1 MSTDP
6 IRRVETTHIDEQAR
20 TATSTT
26 QWFAE
31 NRHATH
37 PITHNNRLKVF
48 ICGEEGFGD
57 IAIQIER
64 AKESIDLVCWGF
76 DPGMELKRGTSATW
90 PRGKTYGDLLI
101 EAAARG
107 VKVRLLVWLDKV
119 LCGITKNMPGHGH
132 GTRPWWTRSRFH
144 GQDKVGAQHSLAMLK
159 AKAKDVHNYAKGNAN
174 GNITPQMIPLVA
186 REEYCY
192 SWYDAAMHGRLAGI
206 EVRTRGTD
214 KDNVERSLDAE
225 QHKPA
230 SLATLEI
237 ERLGLIHAATHH
249 QKTILIDFMYEEGSK
264 AVGYVMGLNSVTDY
278 WDTCEHKL
286 EDPRREQG
294 AESTASEAVQP
305 IDPNDPKEKPDPGF
319 LSLKPYQDYACRIDG
334 GRALISVYNNFVT
347 AWDRAVDDR
356 MHTAANDCVNRTVC
370 KAPPPALLRKAEP
383 GDSTVQI
390 VRTQPDE
397 NDKSI
402 KDIYYLATDA
412 ACLASGYLYVENQ
425 YFQNEEWAQ
434 RLMQKRKAVVTAW
447 KRGSVKAGKTMRDMP
462 VMHVFVVIPVPE
474 REQMIPSTHDTLSA
488 LGDPGG
494 MTGQIRMIDE
504 TNKANKQHISRG
516 PNGVPRYV
524 SSIPRVVKHAN
535 EIEKRNN
542 IMLENVFGMKVAAA
556 MLQTSG
562 YDKRRWRYREV
573 YIHAKLLLVD
583 DGFMTLGSA
592 NLNQRSMAVDSEI
605 NIATNDAAL
614 ARSLRTRVWEQHS
627 GSKVSGK
634 GGSQAEISEAF
645 SNWRIVMDENLQR
658 KKNGEGMVGFL
669 LPLADHRKST
679 IRLG

>member
-1 MSTDP
+1 MPSDP
-6 IRRVETTHIDEQAR
+6 IRRLETTHIDEVAR

-57 IAIQIER
+57 IATQIAK
-64 AKESIDLVCWGF
+64 AKESIDLICWGF
-76 DPGMELKRGTSATW
+76 DPGMELQRGASATW
-90 PRGKTYGDLLI
+90 PRGETYGDLLI
-101 EAAARG
+101 KAAARG
-107 VKVRLLVWLDKV
+107 VKVRLLVWFDKI
-119 LCGITKNMPGHGH
+119 LCGFTKNMPGHSH
-132 GTRPWWTRSRFH
+132 GTDPWRKRSRFH
-144 GQDKVGAQHSLAMLK
+144 GDDKVGAQHSLAMLK
-159 AKAKDVHNYAKGNAN
+159 AKAKDLHDCKRGNVHGK
-174 GNITPQMIPLVA
+174 ITPEMIPLLA

-206 EVRTRGTD
+206 EVRKRGTNT
-214 KDNVERSLDAE
+214 DNVDRSLESE

-230 SLATLEI
+230 SLASLEI
-237 ERLGLIHAATHH
+237 ERLRLIHAATHH
-249 QKTILIDFMYEEGSK
+249 QKTILIDFMYEEGKK

-278 WDTCEHKL
+278 WDTCAHKL

-294 AESTASEAVQP
+294 AAVTADEAVQP
-305 IDPNDPKEKPDPGF
+305 LDPKASPDAGF

-334 GRALISVYNNFVT
+334 GKALISVYNNFVT
-347 AWDRAVDDR
+347 AWDRSIDDR
-356 MHTAANDCVNRTVC
+356 TNAAANDCVNTTVC
-370 KAPPPALLRKAEP
+370 KAPPPALLKKAQP

-402 KDIYYLATDA
+402 KDIYNLATDA
-412 ACLASGYLYVENQ
+412 ACLSGGYLYVENQ

-434 RLMQKRKAVVTAW
+434 RLMQKRKAVVAAW

-488 LGDPGG
+488 LGDGAG
-494 MTGQIRMIDE
+494 MTGQIKMIDE
-504 TNKANKQHISRG
+504 ANMAKKVMSRG
-516 PNGVPRYV
+516 ANGVPRYV

-535 EIEKRNN
+535 EIEKRDSLQ
-542 IMLENVFGMKVAAA
+542 LENIFGMKVSVA

-562 YDKRRWRYREV
+562 YNKQRWRYREI
-573 YIHAKLLLVD
+573 YIPAKLLLVD

-614 ARSLRTRVWEQHS
+614 ARSLRQRVWMQHS
-627 GSKVSGK
+627 GGKICGKSGT
-634 GGSQAEISEAF
+634 QAEIEEAF
-645 SNWRIVMDENLQR
+645 SKWRKLMVSNFKR
-658 KKNGEGMVGFL
+658 KRNGAQLEGFL
-669 LPLADHRKST
+669 LPLADNRNST
-679 IRLG
+679 MRLG

>member
-1 MSTDP
+1 MPNDP
-6 IRRVETTHIDEQAR
+6 IRRLETTHIDEMAR

-57 IAIQIER
+57 IATQIAS
-64 AKESIDLVCWGF
+64 AKESIDLICWGF
-76 DPGMELKRGTSATW
+76 DPGMELKRGASATW
-90 PRGKTYGDLLI
+90 PRGETYGDLLI
-101 EAAARG
+101 KAAARG
-107 VKVRLLVWLDKV
+107 VKVRLLVWFDRI
-119 LCGITKNMPGHGH
+119 LCGFTKNMPGHSH
-132 GTRPWWTRSRFH
+132 GTDPWRKRSRFH
-144 GQDKVGAQHSLAMLK
+144 GDDKVGAQHSLAMLK
-159 AKAKDVHNYAKGNAN
+159 AKAKDLHDCKRGNVHGK
-174 GNITPQMIPLVA
+174 ITPEMIPLLA

-206 EVRTRGTD
+206 EVRKRGTNT
-214 KDNVERSLDAE
+214 DNVNRSLESE

-230 SLATLEI
+230 SLASLEI

-249 QKTILIDFMYEEGSK
+249 QKTILIDFMYEEGKK

-278 WDTCEHKL
+278 WDTCAHKL

-294 AESTASEAVQP
+294 AAVTADEAVQP
-305 IDPNDPKEKPDPGF
+305 LDPKDKADPGF
-319 LSLKPYQDYACRIDG
+319 ASLKPYQDYACRIDG
-334 GRALISVYNNFVT
+334 GKALISVYNNFVT
-347 AWDRAVDDR
+347 AWDRSINDLT
-356 MHTAANDCVNRTVC
+356 HSAANDCVSKTEC
-370 KAPPPALLRKAEP
+370 KAPPPALLKKAAP

-402 KDIYYLATDA
+402 KDIYNLATDA
-412 ACLASGYLYVENQ
+412 ACLSGGYLYVENQ

-434 RLMQKRKAVVTAW
+434 RLMQKRKAVVAAW
-447 KRGSVKAGKTMRDMP
+447 KRGSIKVRKTMRDMP
-462 VMHVFVVIPVPE
+462 VMHMFVVIPVPE

-488 LGDPGG
+488 LGDGAG
-494 MTGQIRMIDE
+494 MTGQIKMIKE
-504 TNKANKQHISRG
+504 ANMAKKVMSRG
-516 PNGVPRYV
+516 ANGVPKYV

-535 EIEKRNN
+535 EIEKRDNLQ
-542 IMLENVFGMKVAAA
+542 LENVFGMKFAVA
-556 MLQTSG
+556 MLQASG
-562 YDKRRWRYREV
+562 YDKKRWRYREI

-605 NIATNDAAL
+605 NIATNDAVL
-614 ARSLRTRVWEQHS
+614 ARNLRQRVWTQHS
-627 GSKVSGK
+627 GGK
-634 GGSQAEISEAF
+634 ICGKSGSQVEIADAF
-645 SNWRIVMDENLQR
+645 SNWRKLMASNFKR
-658 KKNGEGMVGFL
+658 KKNGAQLEGFL
-669 LPLADHRKST
+669 LPLADNRNST
-679 IRLG
+679 MRLG

>member
-1 MSTDP
+1 MPSDP
-6 IRRVETTHIDEQAR
+6 IRRLETTHIDEVAR

-57 IAIQIER
+57 IATQIAS
-64 AKESIDLVCWGF
+64 AKESIDLICWGF
-76 DPGMELKRGTSATW
+76 DPGMELQRGASATW
-90 PRGKTYGDLLI
+90 PRGETYGDLLI
-101 EAAARG
+101 KAAERG
-107 VKVRLLVWLDKV
+107 VKVRLLVWFDKI
-119 LCGITKNMPGHGH
+119 LCGFTKNMPGHSH
-132 GTRPWWTRSRFH
+132 GTDPWRKRSRFH
-144 GQDKVGAQHSLAMLK
+144 GDDKVGAQHSLAMLK
-159 AKAKDVHNYAKGNAN
+159 AKAKDLHDCKRGNVHGK
-174 GNITPQMIPLVA
+174 ITPEMIPLLA

-206 EVRTRGTD
+206 EVRKRGTNT
-214 KDNVERSLDAE
+214 DNVNRSLESE

-230 SLATLEI
+230 SLASLEI

-249 QKTILIDFMYEEGSK
+249 QKTILIDFMYEEGKK

-278 WDTCEHKL
+278 WDTCAHKL

-294 AESTASEAVQP
+294 AAVTADEAVQP
-305 IDPNDPKEKPDPGF
+305 LDPKDKADPGF
-319 LSLKPYQDYACRIDG
+319 ASLKPYQDYACRIDG
-334 GRALISVYNNFVT
+334 GKALISVYNNFVT
-347 AWDRAVDDR
+347 AWDRSIDDR
-356 MHTAANDCVNRTVC
+356 TNAAANDCVNKTVC
-370 KAPPPALLRKAEP
+370 KAPPPALLKKAQP

-402 KDIYYLATDA
+402 KDIYNLATDA
-412 ACLASGYLYVENQ
+412 ACLSGGYLYVENQ

-434 RLMQKRKAVVTAW
+434 RLMQKRKAVVAAW
-447 KRGSVKAGKTMRDMP
+447 KRGSVKARKTMRDMP

-488 LGDPGG
+488 LGDGAG
-494 MTGQIRMIDE
+494 MTGQIKMIDE
-504 TNKANKQHISRG
+504 ANMAKKVMSRG
-516 PNGVPRYV
+516 ANGVPRYV

-535 EIEKRNN
+535 EIEKRDSLQ
-542 IMLENVFGMKVAAA
+542 LENTFGMKVSVA

-562 YDKRRWRYREV
+562 YDKQRWRYREI

-614 ARSLRTRVWEQHS
+614 ARSLRQRVWTQHS
-627 GSKVSGK
+627 GGKICGKSGT
-634 GGSQAEISEAF
+634 QAEIADAF
-645 SNWRIVMDENLQR
+645 SNWKQLMGENLRR
-658 KKNGEGMVGFL
+658 KKDGGRMEGFL
-669 LPLADHRKST
+669 LPLADNRSST
-679 IRLG
+679 MRLG